1 MNYDEIR
8 AKYKPYLRNYVE
20 SNTQKSKGKN
30 MYVCPLCGSGT
41 GKNKTGAF
49 NVKAESWH
57 CHSCG
62 EGGDIFDLVGKLE
75 NITEHSE
82 QIKRVIDLY
91 GDAAEYQNQ
100 AKNAQYTHNSIH
112 TYTYT
117 QKQEEKKVSYKD
129 FFLEANKN
137 LDNTSYHRGISKET
151 LEKFN
156 IGYIEQWRHPKA
168 PDTVPYSPRLIIPTS
183 EYSYLARD
191 TREDMP
197 EYQKQY
203 SKSKVGE
210 INLFNLGCLKTAKE
224 PIYLVEGEIDALSI
238 IDAGRDA
245 VALGSVTMARS
256 FIKAVEDTRPKKPI
270 IIALDQDQAGAKA
283 TTYLK
288 EALTN
293 LGIINAVYS
302 PAGEYKDANEA
313 LQKNKEEFIKA
324 VNYDFYEI
332 QEIRDKVEEYQK
344 KSNRSYMQDFIQG
357 IRDNADTPITSTGF
371 SKLDKA
377 LEGGLFEGFYILG
390 AVPSLGKT
398 TLAMQIADQIAEQG
412 QDILIISLEMA
423 RSQLIAKS
431 ISRHTF
437 LEQANNEQNFRLA
450 KTSRGITVAKKWEKY
465 SNEEKQAIY
474 NAMNVY
480 NDYANHIYIVE
491 GVGDLGVAEIRAEV
505 EEYITVTGKKPIV
518 IIDYFQIL
526 APADPRATD
535 KQNIDKAVIELRRLA
550 RDYKLTI
557 IAISSFNRN
566 SYKDK
571 VSMASFKESGGIEY
585 TADVLIGLQL
595 KGVGGSNF
603 DEQEAKSK
611 NPREIEL
618 VILKNREAA
627 TGEAIEYKYFQAF
640 NYFEEV

>member
-1 MNYDEIR
+1 MNYEEIR
-8 AKYKPYLRNYVE
+8 AKYKPYLREYVE
-20 SNTQKSKGKN
+20 SKTQKSKGRN

-49 NVKAESWH
+49 NVKGDSWH

-75 NITEHSE
+75 NITDHSE
-82 QIKRVIDLY
+82 QIKRVVELY
-91 GDAAEYQNQ
+91 GNETEYQNQ
-100 AKNAQYTHNSIH
+100 AENAQYTHNSIH
-112 TYTYT
+112 TYTP
-117 QKQEEKKVSYKD
+117 QEEPEEKQVSYKNL
-129 FFLEANKN
+129 FLEANKN
-137 LDNTSYHRGISKET
+137 LDNTDYYRGISKET
-151 LEKFN
+151 LNKFN

-191 TREDMP
+191 TRQNMP
-197 EYQKQY
+197 EYQRQY
-203 SKSKVGE
+203 SKSKVGK
-210 INLFNLGCLKTAKE
+210 INLFNLECLKTARE

-238 IDAGRDA
+238 IDVGRDA
-245 VALGSVTMARS
+245 VALGSVAMARS
-256 FIKAVEDTRPKKPI
+256 FIKAVEDLRPKQPI
-270 IIALDQDQAGAKA
+270 IIALDQDEAGAK
-283 TTYLK
+283 TTKFLK
-288 EALTN
+288 EYLAN
-293 LGIINAVYS
+293 LGITNAVYS

-332 QEIRDKVEEYQK
+332 QEIRDRIEEYQK

-357 IRDNADTPITSTGF
+357 IRDSADTPITSTGF
-371 SKLDKA
+371 KNLDKA

-390 AVPSLGKT
+390 AIPSLGKT
-398 TLAMQIADQIAEQG
+398 TLAMQIADQIAQQG

-423 RSQLIAKS
+423 RNQLIAKS
-431 ISRHTF
+431 ISRHTL
-437 LEQANNEQNFRLA
+437 LEQLNNGGNFELA
-450 KTSRGITVAKKWEKY
+450 KTSRGITVAQKWKKY
-465 SNEEKQAIY
+465 SEEEKKVIY
-474 NAMNVY
+474 KAMNEY
-480 NDYANHIYIVE
+480 NNYANHIYIVE
-491 GVGDLGVAEIRAEV
+491 GVGDVGVAEIRAEV
-505 EEYITVTGKKPIV
+505 EEYIAVTGKKPII

-535 KQNIDKAVIELRRLA
+535 KQNIDKSVIELRRLA
-550 RDYKLTI
+550 RDYKLTV

-571 VSMASFKESGGIEY
+571 VGMAAFKESGGIEY

-595 KGVGGSNF
+595 KGAGDGNF
-603 DEQEAKSK
+603 NEQEAKSK

-618 VILKNREAA
+618 VILKNREAP
-627 TGEAIEYKYFQAF
+627 TGDTIEYNYYPAF
-640 NYFEEV
+640 NYFEEA